1 MEYILKP
8 IKDNLTKGYY
18 RLVLVMWLILTVSAP
33 LLLKDILY
41 TGSAETL
48 MAFLLTPIIYYV
60 LIRLVIWI
68 KIGFE
73 DSNES

>member
-1 MEYILKP
+1 MEYFLKP

-18 RLVLVMWLILTVSAP
+18 RLVLVLGLALTLLAP
-33 LLLKDILY
+33 PFLNDMLY
-41 TGSAETL
+41 TGKAETL
-48 MAFLLTPIIYYV
+48 IAFLLTPIIYYILV
-60 LIRLVIWI
+60 RLVIWI